1 MMDGAALMNW
11 SFGDTL
17 IRTVRKDQKGTLNER
32 TLSEEEVWFV
42 AKDVATALD
51 YRTADD
57 MTRYLDEDETAK
69 CPVSTSGGVQEMIV
83 MSEAGV
89 YHAAFMSRKENAKEF
104 RRWVTGEV
112 LPQIRRTGSYGLPAI
127 QEDGLAKL
135 QRWIVTQIDSRLP
148 KALPSQDA
156 AKTNASAKLLQKE
169 NEMLGRLE
177 ELVDKGLLKKEDFLP
192 VVMELARRSRTL
204 EPLAKIRE
212 RDTEEIAGIL
222 SFANALLAIDASKKA
237 YVYVDDL
244 YKAYGE
250 RTENPV
256 TLVTFRHRFET
267 LFSVEYRVLDYEGL
281 PRPAYCGIC
290 WKAETA
296 QDEKKA
302 IPAITQESQ
311 STGGKS
317 HE

>member
-1 MMDGAALMNW
+1 MEGAQLMNW

-17 IRTVRKDQKGTLNER
+17 IRTVQKNQKGCGNIA
-32 TLSEEEVWFV
+32 TLSEEDVWFV

-51 YRTADD
+51 YSETKN
-57 MTRYLDEDETAK
+57 MISLLDEDETAK
-69 CPVSTSGGVQEMIV
+69 CPVSTSGGTQEMIV

-112 LPQIRRTGSYGLPAI
+112 LPEIRRTGSYGLPAI

-222 SFANALLAIDASKKA
+222 AFANAKLAVDASKKA
-237 YVYVDDL
+237 YVWADEL
-244 YKAYGE
+244 YKEYSESAV
-250 RTENPV
+250 NPV
-256 TLVTFRHRFET
+256 SLVTFRHRFET

-281 PRPAYCGIC
+281 PRPAYFGIC

>member
-1 MMDGAALMNW
+1 MEGAQLMNW

-17 IRTVRKDQKGTLNER
+17 IRTVQKNQKGCGNIA
-32 TLSEEEVWFV
+32 TLSEEDVWFV

-51 YRTADD
+51 YSETKN
-57 MTRYLDEDETAK
+57 MISLLDEDETAK
-69 CPVSTSGGVQEMIV
+69 CPVSTSGGTQEMIV

-112 LPQIRRTGSYGLPAI
+112 LPEIRRTGSYGLPAI

-222 SFANALLAIDASKKA
+222 AFANAKLAVDASKKA
-237 YVYVDDL
+237 YVWADEL
-244 YKAYGE
+244 YKEYSESAV
-250 RTENPV
+250 NPV
-256 TLVTFRHRFET
+256 SLVTFRHRFET

-290 WKAETA
+290 WKAETE